1 MGNKMNND
9 FTVLYIG
16 TFVMLFFSLCL
27 ICFVIWATVQ
37 FSKQRKFADQRD
49 QYYREELRDVKLLVR
64 TEFKSVLE
72 HLKKL

>member
-1 MGNKMNND
+1 MGDKINND

-27 ICFVIWATVQ
+27 ISFVIWATVQ
-37 FSKQRKFADQRD
+37 FSKQRKFAEQRD
-49 QYYREELRDVKLLVR
+49 QYYMEELRDVKLLVR